1 MGMCVRVRRGLVAIG
16 LLFSVAYFGIAGV
29 VVVAAQPESGVTATA
44 IVVQGNRR
52 VEAET
57 VRSYFRVMPGER
69 LDAGQIDAGLKALY
83 AAGLF
88 KDVRISQ
95 PGGRLIVT
103 VVEAPVID
111 RLAFEGNS
119 RIKDEQLQQ
128 EIQSKARGTLSR
140 ATGQA
145 DVPRLIAVY
154 RRNGRFAVAGAPKII
169 QRPNNRV
176 DLVFEVKE
184 GEKTGIRSIIFVGNH
199 AYSDY
204 RLRDVIKTSES
215 NWLSFLQT
223 TDVYDADRI
232 KADRDPIRR
241 Y

>member
-1 MGMCVRVRRGLVAIG
+1 MDMCVRVRWGLVAIG
-16 LLFSVAYFGIAGV
+16 LLFGVAFFGLAGV
-29 VVVAAQPESGVTATA
+29 VVVAAQPVSGVTATA

-57 VRSYFRVMPGER
+57 VRSYFRVVPGER
-69 LDAGQIDAGLKALY
+69 LDAAKIDAALKALY
-83 AAGLF
+83 ASGLF
-88 KDVRISQ
+88 EDVRISQ
-95 PGGRLIVT
+95 SGGRLIVT

-140 ATGQA
+140 ATVQA
-145 DVPRLIAVY
+145 DVQRIIEVY
-154 RRNGRFAVAGAPKII
+154 HRNGRFDVTVVPKII

-199 AYSDY
+199 AYSD
-204 RLRDVIKTSES
+204 
-215 NWLSFLQT
+215 
-223 TDVYDADRI
+223 
-232 KADRDPIRR
+232 
-241 Y
+241 